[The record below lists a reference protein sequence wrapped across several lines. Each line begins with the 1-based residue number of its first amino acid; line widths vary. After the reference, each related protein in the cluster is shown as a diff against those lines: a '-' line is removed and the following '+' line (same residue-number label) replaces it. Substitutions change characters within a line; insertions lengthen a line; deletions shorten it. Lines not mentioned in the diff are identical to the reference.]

1 MKIWYDGVVR
11 DMTPQEEADYIEA
24 REHAASPDEVPPEE
38 IMNILL
44 GGAT

>member
-1 MKIWYDGVVR
+1 MKIWIDGEVR
-11 DMTPQEEADYIEA
+11 EMTPQEEANYIEA

-38 IMNILL
+38 ILNILL